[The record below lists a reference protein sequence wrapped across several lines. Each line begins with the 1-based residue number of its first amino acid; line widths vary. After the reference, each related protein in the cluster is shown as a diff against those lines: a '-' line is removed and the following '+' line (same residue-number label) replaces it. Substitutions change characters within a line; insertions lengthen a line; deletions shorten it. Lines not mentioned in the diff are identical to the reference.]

1 MSSLATQLAQTAS
14 LNASLLVD
22 RSRRKATLSYLFTGR
37 EADQH
42 DIEAIHALGVNSLIH
57 LSSVHLA
64 LAKYEELLFSDRAK
78 DIDRTLVPTEE
89 ADELNKTIED
99 FLWLLGPYLLEPPT
113 GKIIEWLVRRF
124 RCVNIRIDRVHVI
137 NAGTECMSSTSRP
150 FFLCS
155 FPTTNR
161 HILRNWSQFC
171 R

>member
-1 MSSLATQLAQTAS
+1 MSSLAAQLAQTAS

-57 LSSVHLA
+57 LSSVHPA
-64 LAKYEELLFSDRAK
+64 LTKYEELLFSDRAK
-78 DIDRTLVPTEE
+78 DTDRTLLPTEE
-89 ADELNKTIED
+89 AEELNKTIEE
-99 FLWLLGPYLLEPPT
+99 FLWLLSPYLLEPPT

-124 RCVNIRIDRVHVI
+124 RWVNIRADKFNVI
-137 NAGTECMSSTSRP
+137 NAGTECTSSTSKP

-155 FPTTNR
+155 FPTTSR
-161 HILRNWSQFC
+161 HILPNWSQSY